1 MPVYFS
7 LSTVL
12 GAVAG
17 SKLFSKTP
25 GPRASKRTKIVNY
38 VKSFRKKFQSKTIEK
53 DIGLQVAMAEYKN
66 TPKMQNDPDH
76 GLNRLLNDLDKIGGT
91 NALDDLDLSWMK
103 HENILT
109 DIIDHQNKCEALIL
123 TTKQTHCCGKPLT
136 TCGHT
141 TGKIHSMHGGTKT
154 APKSTANITNL
165 SEEELK

>member
-76 GLNRLLNDLDKIGGT
+76 GGGDDFGCWAIEDIVGEQDGKYKVKWQGWENCTLEPESNIGQE
-91 NALDDLDLSWMK
+91 L
-103 HENILT
+103 
-109 DIIDHQNKCEALIL
+109 IDEYHA
-123 TTKQTHCCGKPLT
+123 
-136 TCGHT
+136 
-141 TGKIHSMHGGTKT
+141 TGKITTDKIDKLKRYYVPSADTHPS
-154 APKSTANITNL
+154 L
-165 SEEELK
+165 QELDLDICLERAV